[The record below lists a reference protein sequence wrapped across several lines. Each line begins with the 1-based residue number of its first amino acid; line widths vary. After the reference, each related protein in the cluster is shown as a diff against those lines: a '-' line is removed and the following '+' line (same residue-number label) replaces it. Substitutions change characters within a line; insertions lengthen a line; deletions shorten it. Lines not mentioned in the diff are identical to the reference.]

1 MSSNSESTNNNFL
14 DKLETAKK
22 RATVFQ
28 EFLKQEISLG
38 ANSEKLAVLDAG
50 IENSPYQQ
58 YIPSYSQFLSS
69 KPDGVKIFSSVNND
83 KFKPYP
89 QIGQIPE
96 IDGEALKFI
105 YDDIKEACVCIGG
118 FANGDF
124 KSYWM
129 GKNALRK
136 NQFWSSTKI
145 IAILNLISRINTNYP
160 NIDIDRCVIRGEKD
174 GKIIEC
180 PFYNF
185 AEDVVS
191 YAKNIASSNSIA
203 AMFKRFET
211 RAGLE
216 LWVKQIT
223 GNNDLEFQGDYGEA
237 PFLELPELV
246 NINTQEVLLK
256 APENTPK
263 RQNLITAY
271 DLTRLLSMAGWH
283 HYINSS
289 CQLPGVQSHSLES
302 VIKAMGVDTARYAD
316 VAIANLGLENAIASP
331 VIISK
336 LGFGP
341 SETRNTV
348 ELVYL
353 ALVQFI
359 DNRYKMEN
367 KPGQLR
373 SVCMT
378 LRGEKPVRDLNSY
391 DYEAITLDAS
401 MAAEVTELLRRIV
414 TDEIL

>member
-1 MSSNSESTNNNFL
+1 MSSNSEQINNNPQ
-14 DKLETAKK
+14 DKLESAKK
-22 RATVFQ
+22 RAAVFQ
-28 EFLKQEISLG
+28 ELLNKESSLG
-38 ANSEKLAVLDAG
+38 ANSEKLAVLDSG
-50 IENSPYQQ
+50 IEKSPYQK
-58 YIPSYSQFLSS
+58 YIQSYPKFLSN
-69 KPDGVKIFSSVNND
+69 KPDGVEIVSSVNND

-89 QIGQIPE
+89 QVGQIPE
-96 IDGEALKFI
+96 IDGDALKFL
-105 YDDIKEACVCIGG
+105 YDDIKEACVCVGG
-118 FANGDF
+118 FVDDNF

-145 IAILNLISRINTNYP
+145 IAILNLISRVNTNYP
-160 NIDIDRCVIRGEKD
+160 NLDIDHCVIRGEKD
-174 GKIIEC
+174 GKVIEF

-191 YAKNIASSNSIA
+191 YAKTIASSNSVA
-203 AMFKRFET
+203 AMFKRFQT
-211 RAGLE
+211 RTGLE
-216 LWVKQIT
+216 LWLKQIT

-237 PFLELPELV
+237 AFLENPELV
-246 NINTQEVLLK
+246 DSNTQEVLLK

-263 RQNLITAY
+263 EQNLITAY
-271 DLTRLLSMAGWH
+271 DLTRLLSMVGWH

-289 CQLPGVQSHSLES
+289 CRLPGAQSHSLES

-316 VAIANLGLENAIASP
+316 VAIANLGLENTIASP

-341 SETRNTV
+341 SGTRNTV

-353 ALVQFI
+353 ALVQFV
-359 DNRYKMEN
+359 DNRYQGEN

-378 LRGEKPVRDLNSY
+378 LRGEKAVRDINSY